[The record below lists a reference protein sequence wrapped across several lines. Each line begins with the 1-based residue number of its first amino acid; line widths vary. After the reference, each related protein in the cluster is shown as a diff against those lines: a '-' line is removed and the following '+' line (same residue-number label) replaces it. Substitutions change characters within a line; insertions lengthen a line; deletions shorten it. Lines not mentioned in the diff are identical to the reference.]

1 MSEFP
6 QVAIAQINPTVG
18 DIAGNSKLIIDAWK
32 KASAD
37 GAEMVLFPELSVI
50 GYPPQDLVLMPDFRK
65 KAMAAV
71 QEIANKTE
79 GGAAIILGCVW
90 DSGFCH
96 PREDGDLKP
105 SEDLTS
111 SPFSVRLRGND
122 SDNKIYNSAILI
134 DGGKIL
140 HIQAKNRLPNYGIFD
155 EKRIFS
161 AGNLPQVINW
171 HGHKIGLL
179 ICEDVWNVSLA
190 KNLGA
195 QGAEMIF
202 SINASPFEIGKM
214 EQRKQVVAKAARAA
228 NAPIYYANMVG
239 GQDDIVFDGGSFA
252 TNSAGEIICQFP
264 QFEQYN
270 AVIPAQA
277 GILNIDPRLRGNDKA
292 EIWNAITLALRDYI
306 CKNNFKSVVLGLSGG
321 IDSAVSAAVAV
332 DALGAENVFG
342 VLLPSHYSSEGS
354 ITDALETA
362 KLLNIKTKTIPLAEA
377 MKTFEALL
385 APEISQI
392 NWIEEPAIG
401 GNLQARIRG
410 IILMALSNARGH
422 LLLSTGNK
430 SEIAVGYSTLYGD
443 SCGGYNALKDIYKT
457 DVYKLADWRNSK
469 SEAIPK
475 NSIEK
480 PPSAELKPN
489 QRDDDQLPP
498 YDVLD
503 AILAHHIEGRLGAE
517 EIIGKG
523 FAPEIIKKVLHLVRI
538 SEYKRQ
544 QSCLGAKI
552 SPMSFGKDRRFPVT
566 NKF

>member
-1 MSEFP
+1 MSAFP
-6 QVAIAQINPTVG
+6 KISIAQINPTVG
-18 DIAGNSKLIIDAWK
+18 DIAGNSQLVIDAWK
-32 KASAD
+32 KASAS
-37 GAEMVLFPELSVI
+37 GAEIILFPELSVI

-71 QEIANKTE
+71 QEIAEQTE
-79 GGAAIILGCVW
+79 GGAALILGCVW
-90 DSGFCH
+90 EIEG
-96 PREDGDLKP
+96 
-105 SEDLTS
+105 
-111 SPFSVRLRGND
+111 
-122 SDNKIYNSAILI
+122 KIYNSAILI

-140 HIQAKNRLPNYGIFD
+140 HIQPKNRLPNYGIFD

-161 AGNLPQVINW
+161 AGDVPQAIDW
-171 HGHKIGLL
+171 RRRKIGLL
-179 ICEDVWNVSLA
+179 ICEDIWDESLA

-214 EQRKQVVAKAARAA
+214 EKRKTVVCEAARAA
-228 NAPIYYANMVG
+228 NSPIYYVNMVG

-264 QFEQYN
+264 QFDGGVFTLNLKPEAQSLC
-270 AVIPAQA
+270 AQA
-277 GILNIDPRLRGNDKA
+277 QV
-292 EIWNAITLALRDYI
+292 WNAITLALRDYI
-306 CKNNFKSVVLGLSGG
+306 RKNNFKSVVLGLSGG

-332 DALGAENVFG
+332 DALGAENVLG
-342 VLLPSHYSSEGS
+342 VLLPSPYSSEGS

-362 KLLNIKTKTIPLAEA
+362 KLLGIKTKTIPLAEA
-377 MKTFEALL
+377 MKSFEALL
-385 APEISQI
+385 TPEIAQN
-392 NWIEEPAIG
+392 NWMEEPAIG

-410 IILMALSNARGH
+410 IILMALSNAGGR

-430 SEIAVGYSTLYGD
+430 SELAVGYSTLYGD
-443 SCGGYNALKDIYKT
+443 SCGGYNVLKDIYKT
-457 DVYKLADWRNSK
+457 NVYNLANWRNSK
-469 SEAIPK
+469 SPAIPK

-498 YDVLD
+498 YDILD
-503 AILAHHIEGRLGAE
+503 AILAHHIEGRLGVE

-523 FAPEIIKKVLHLVRI
+523 FAPEIVKKVLHLVRI

-552 SPMSFGKDRRFPVT
+552 SPMNFGKDRRFPVT